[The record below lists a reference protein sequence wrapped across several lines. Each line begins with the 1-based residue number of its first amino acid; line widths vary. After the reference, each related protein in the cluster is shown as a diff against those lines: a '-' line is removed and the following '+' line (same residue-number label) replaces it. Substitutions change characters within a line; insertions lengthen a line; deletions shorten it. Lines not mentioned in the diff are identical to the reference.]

1 MRRFF
6 IPIGSFAAL
15 ALFGCTSDSSFPTVS
30 GKGTLRAVNAIPGSP
45 EVAFLIEERVVG
57 GAEYKSST
65 TGTRYDNL
73 NYTFNFEARF
83 AGESTRRRIGSRN
96 LDVVADK
103 DYTFV
108 LSGSL
113 AAPTITL
120 WEGDER
126 TWEGSETVFEARLAH
141 TAASLGDVDVYFAA
155 PGTAPLIGEQ
165 LGTLSFGEI
174 LPAAEFAEGDYVL
187 TVTAAGDPTTV
198 YFTSATNTFGA
209 RAVLILVA
217 FDGDGNDS
225 APIIVR
231 TISPMGGN
239 SSIPDANFPPRLRFI
254 HASMA
259 LETADIYDDPAL
271 ASPIVTN
278 HGFGDVTA
286 DLASAAGDLSL
297 TYTAAGNS
305 GAILFEGD
313 TSLTTGTVNHY
324 VVVGGTID
332 ELTGIRFVPE
342 RRVVETF
349 AKLQFMHA
357 AANHDATD
365 VYAVAADTDITDAL
379 PFFFSIGFG
388 SAPIAAG
395 LEAGSYDMYITP
407 VGEKTVITGPVRL
420 DVAPGDIVDTIL
432 YDTVDPATAELRFIP
447 VP

>member
-141 TAASLGDVDVYFAA
+141 SAASLGDVDVYFAA

-174 LPAAEFAEGDYVL
+174 LPAAEFAEG
-187 TVTAAGDPTTV
+187 
-198 YFTSATNTFGA
+198 
-209 RAVLILVA
+209 
-217 FDGDGNDS
+217 
-225 APIIVR
+225 
-231 TISPMGGN
+231 
-239 SSIPDANFPPRLRFI
+239 
-254 HASMA
+254 
-259 LETADIYDDPAL
+259 
-271 ASPIVTN
+271 
-278 HGFGDVTA
+278 
-286 DLASAAGDLSL
+286 
-297 TYTAAGNS
+297 
-305 GAILFEGD
+305 
-313 TSLTTGTVNHY
+313 
-324 VVVGGTID
+324 
-332 ELTGIRFVPE
+332 
-342 RRVVETF
+342 
-349 AKLQFMHA
+349 
-357 AANHDATD
+357 
-365 VYAVAADTDITDAL
+365 
-379 PFFFSIGFG
+379 
-388 SAPIAAG
+388 
-395 LEAGSYDMYITP
+395 
-407 VGEKTVITGPVRL
+407 
-420 DVAPGDIVDTIL
+420 
-432 YDTVDPATAELRFIP
+432 
-447 VP
+447 